1 MAFERKE
8 IKIPINS
15 MKILH
20 PDGDLVRSQMLRTA
34 DTTGRIGKQNLY
46 EEPEDVI
53 EHYKSVGF
61 DIVDEMKKRDT
72 DLLWVRAR
80 AIDADVINE
89 NGDYFSWVEITKER
103 EIQSDRDKKKVAAYK
118 SFEGV
123 PVYTNHENGDISK
136 AKGKVVFAEL
146 DEENKCVWCTFY
158 VDMAAYGDIARSI
171 QIGTISDV
179 SMGCFPV
186 GTLVMTGNGY
196 KNIEDIVPNELL
208 VDGKGNLTKICNKQ
222 EVNYTGPL
230 VEIMIEGGPV
240 IRCTPNHPLF
250 RFKKQDECLCGCG
263 AKLETTIQKKKNL
276 TKRFKNGHHQNIYNS
291 MVIYS
296 SEDIE
301 KINQIREKKG
311 EYATEAVEAGD
322 LLVGD
327 YLITP
332 IGGEIID
339 SKINIDLARLLGYFL
354 AEGCSSYDKKG
365 NLSRIE
371 FCFSLE
377 EKDTL
382 AREVIEIIKNN
393 FNITPCIQIRNDNSH
408 NCYVV
413 YTSNKEIMNFLVNN
427 CGRYSYKKEL
437 NNNLLFENEEFQKN
451 LIGAWLSGDG
461 YLRTLPSE
469 NEPST
474 INGCSVSRRLIEQ
487 ISFMLNRLGIY
498 HTISTKI
505 DGKYAKLDE
514 GRLFPKD
521 FKGIDNCRVV
531 YDLSISSA
539 YAREI
544 FEYCEFRQKNFR
556 FSQQH
561 GHRNTDKY
569 LMRKISNIS
578 YVDYD
583 GPVYNFEV
591 ESDEH
596 DYMVDGIIA
605 KNCQVE
611 YSECSICGNKAE
623 KESGWCDHLKNRKG
637 KKFSGVIDKGKRKGQ
652 KVTDEVVYE
661 ENHDLKFIELSIVSD
676 GAFANC
682 EIDKVLPHQEVITY
696 ADKLRRTASN
706 ISSLVDQN
714 IQGIMQR
721 RATTTSLE
729 LAHYLDESKEIL
741 GKIDVF
747 SGAVIQNM
755 HKTAGMEKTAFSI
768 LDTLNDV
775 LNKVESVIINLLSRK
790 DNIDLTHV
798 AKLSKA
804 MADIQQEVSDM
815 IDDGIGTLS
824 EAATL
829 PPGNEGGLGQPDQS
843 QQIAAP
849 NDYTT
854 AGDVGRAMGQEA
866 PAQPLQTQ
874 PVANVLGNAVN
885 NVPFQVSPALEPPG
899 FLQTVSAG
907 IEKKWNKF
915 SQNLNNAN
923 VRLGSILDS
932 LDIKSEETF
941 ESTIQEGGVSM
952 KSLNERVASAIMN
965 KMATVVEQP
974 IIASRDNGR
983 YKVIIS
989 DKTDEEILGYY
1000 NDKKTDWEPTT
1011 LNSDDAD
1018 AIREN
1023 RIASVTDKLM
1033 NEFVGFVKTAA
1044 VSVQTPSDVQEEQ
1057 ISKKRSGNPE
1067 DVQEVQI
1074 GDKRKGNPE
1083 DVQEEQISAVR
1094 TGNPTDVR
1102 EVQLSEDSA
1111 TVWGRK
1117 GNPEDVQEEQLGDVR
1132 KGEDVRV
1139 HEHRLESRRSKSA
1152 NPVHV
1157 AEAAQTALAHM
1168 VVEARV
1174 SPSEAIEFAEKF
1186 ATDHKLTDVAAFMN
1200 EKDYKKRLAT
1210 RERAELGLDKPAL
1223 KAIDVSFNERIADIF
1238 IENEDI
1244 SPKNIKDALKII
1256 AEAPRGDMKKVI
1268 TKIANNNPQNIILS
1282 SDDEKSQ
1289 EDLIR
1294 GAVYASISEV
1304 SDQPLDRSHL
1314 KVALFAVAETA
1325 NETGATPEE
1334 IFEVIDGIED
1344 NQEALMSI
1352 ETERLPNSVAS
1363 RIRNKE
1369 RKEYWGKQASTEDI
1383 GLEDIKTSLF
1393 ASLADYAEALE
1404 SNDKKE
1410 MPSHLIWQVAKK
1422 LAASGENGKILVNAA
1437 IQARNDNVKEAASMS
1452 DRTDTVR
1459 EIRMSMDEIPNADPS
1474 SDEFADTVRDYSI
1487 AFLQN
1492 KGYRVDPETFNFTR
1506 LSVNN
1511 DTREVVATIQSTI
1524 VKEFGDEPIEMNAPE
1539 TPEFNAG
1546 VESGVEG
1553 GEVGGID
1560 ETFMTPMAKANRKER
1575 REALIR
1581 EAQAAPP
1588 PGGGGGMGDVGGVG
1602 APGAPPSDAMGG
1614 PGLSALLGP
1623 EGAEDEDTNLDSMAA
1638 PGDIKPIGSICP
1650 ACGSTNVDLAVGRG
1664 ECGDCHTKFDIKI
1677 SLDNIVTPDE
1687 TADQPG
1693 AETAP
1698 EGLGAALAPPGPPA
1712 AGPAGGAPPPGP
1724 AAPMGGAPMGGGM
1737 PMAASVS
1744 WYGTPEQFVKLAK
1757 HKIEG
1762 LTDEQIAGPKPP
1774 GTVCIACGNK
1784 QVHRA
1789 KSDYYCDKC
1798 GTIGKINVTASK
1810 KHDDKL
1816 IFTVSY
1822 LLPPLS
1828 E

>member
-1 MAFERKE
+1 MAFERRE
-8 IKIPINS
+8 IRIPINS
-15 MKILH
+15 MEILH
-20 PDGDLVRSQMLRTA
+20 PDGNLVRSQMLRTA

-80 AIDADVINE
+80 AIDANVVNE
-89 NGDYFSWVEITKER
+89 NGDYFSWEEITKER
-103 EIQSDRDKKKVAAYK
+103 EIQSDRDKKKIAAYK

-136 AKGKVVFAEL
+136 AKGKVIFAEL

-179 SMGCFPV
+179 SMG
-186 GTLVMTGNGY
+186 
-196 KNIEDIVPNELL
+196 
-208 VDGKGNLTKICNKQ
+208 
-222 EVNYTGPL
+222 
-230 VEIMIEGGPV
+230 
-240 IRCTPNHPLF
+240 
-250 RFKKQDECLCGCG
+250 
-263 AKLETTIQKKKNL
+263 A
-276 TKRFKNGHHQNIYNS
+276 
-291 MVIYS
+291 
-296 SEDIE
+296 
-301 KINQIREKKG
+301 
-311 EYATEAVEAGD
+311 
-322 LLVGD
+322 
-327 YLITP
+327 
-332 IGGEIID
+332 
-339 SKINIDLARLLGYFL
+339 
-354 AEGCSSYDKKG
+354 
-365 NLSRIE
+365 
-371 FCFSLE
+371 
-377 EKDTL
+377 
-382 AREVIEIIKNN
+382 
-393 FNITPCIQIRNDNSH
+393 
-408 NCYVV
+408 
-413 YTSNKEIMNFLVNN
+413 
-427 CGRYSYKKEL
+427 
-437 NNNLLFENEEFQKN
+437 
-451 LIGAWLSGDG
+451 
-461 YLRTLPSE
+461 
-469 NEPST
+469 
-474 INGCSVSRRLIEQ
+474 
-487 ISFMLNRLGIY
+487 
-498 HTISTKI
+498 
-505 DGKYAKLDE
+505 
-514 GRLFPKD
+514 
-521 FKGIDNCRVV
+521 
-531 YDLSISSA
+531 
-539 YAREI
+539 
-544 FEYCEFRQKNFR
+544 
-556 FSQQH
+556 
-561 GHRNTDKY
+561 
-569 LMRKISNIS
+569 
-578 YVDYD
+578 
-583 GPVYNFEV
+583 
-591 ESDEH
+591 
-596 DYMVDGIIA
+596 
-605 KNCQVE
+605 QVE
-611 YSECSICGNKAE
+611 FSECSLCGHKAE
-623 KESGWCDHLKNRKG
+623 KESEWCDHLKTRKG

-721 RATTTSLE
+721 RATSASLE
-729 LAHYLDESKEIL
+729 LTHYLDESKGIL
-741 GKIDVF
+741 EKIDVF

-849 NDYTT
+849 NDYTA

-899 FLQTVSAG
+899 FLQTVSTG

-1000 NDKKTDWEPTT
+1000 NDQKTDWEPTT

-1033 NEFVGFVKTAA
+1033 NEFVGFIKTAA

-1157 AEAAQTALAHM
+1157 AGAAQTALAHM

-1325 NETGATPEE
+1325 SETGATPEE

-1524 VKEFGDEPIEMNAPE
+1524 VKEFGDEPIEMNTPE
-1539 TPEFNAG
+1539 TPEFHAG

-1553 GEVGGID
+1553 GGID

-1588 PGGGGGMGDVGGVG
+1588 PAGGGGMGDVGGAG

-1693 AETAP
+1693 EETAP

-1712 AGPAGGAPPPGP
+1712 AGPAGGAPPAGP

>member
-1 MAFERKE
+1 MSRDIDEEIVQIASPLTFYDLKITKNHPLWSMGADKAQCSRCSRQKCRPGEIGICYASQLKNVGEQTCFNNNQTMDFRFTDAGHLGLGDMVESPVINLDNTGIDNQLSKLIGYYLSEGSLIFRKNAPAVICFDIADNE
-8 IKIPINS
+8 VDTLGNDIINICRSINKEYDPCVYRQRANGNSASIRWTNYELAQYFYDNCGNNVKNKKISNNLFKKLNKENVLNMIGS
-15 MKILH
+15 FI
-20 PDGDLVRSQMLRTA
+20 DGDGYQNHAARPGAIRIDIASFDLASQL
-34 DTTGRIGKQNLY
+34 ILLL
-46 EEPEDVI
+46 
-53 EHYKSVGF
+53 HSVGIRSTYLHTKQKGGPTSRDKWF
-61 DIVDEMKKRDT
+61 DIYC
-72 DLLWVRAR
+72 
-80 AIDADVINE
+80 ISIPSGDAEIMIKYSQKIIEYSKNAKNKGYWTE
-89 NGDYFSWVEITKER
+89 RGLAQTITK
-103 EIQSDRDKKKVAAYK
+103 I
-118 SFEGV
+118 
-123 PVYTNHENGDISK
+123 ENVNY
-136 AKGKVVFAEL
+136 KGKVYNLEV
-146 DEENKCVWCTFY
+146 
-158 VDMAAYGDIARSI
+158 
-171 QIGTISDV
+171 
-179 SMGCFPV
+179 
-186 GTLVMTGNGY
+186 
-196 KNIEDIVPNELL
+196 ED
-208 VDGKGNLTKICNKQ
+208 
-222 EVNYTGPL
+222 
-230 VEIMIEGGPV
+230 
-240 IRCTPNHPLF
+240 
-250 RFKKQDECLCGCG
+250 
-263 AKLETTIQKKKNL
+263 
-276 TKRFKNGHHQNIYNS
+276 
-291 MVIYS
+291 
-296 SEDIE
+296 
-301 KINQIREKKG
+301 
-311 EYATEAVEAGD
+311 
-322 LLVGD
+322 
-327 YLITP
+327 
-332 IGGEIID
+332 
-339 SKINIDLARLLGYFL
+339 
-354 AEGCSSYDKKG
+354 
-365 NLSRIE
+365 
-371 FCFSLE
+371 
-377 EKDTL
+377 
-382 AREVIEIIKNN
+382 
-393 FNITPCIQIRNDNSH
+393 DNSYVANGLSVH
-408 NCYVV
+408 N
-413 YTSNKEIMNFLVNN
+413 
-427 CGRYSYKKEL
+427 
-437 NNNLLFENEEFQKN
+437 
-451 LIGAWLSGDG
+451 
-461 YLRTLPSE
+461 
-469 NEPST
+469 
-474 INGCSVSRRLIEQ
+474 
-487 ISFMLNRLGIY
+487 
-498 HTISTKI
+498 
-505 DGKYAKLDE
+505 
-514 GRLFPKD
+514 
-521 FKGIDNCRVV
+521 
-531 YDLSISSA
+531 
-539 YAREI
+539 
-544 FEYCEFRQKNFR
+544 
-556 FSQQH
+556 
-561 GHRNTDKY
+561 
-569 LMRKISNIS
+569 
-578 YVDYD
+578 
-583 GPVYNFEV
+583 
-591 ESDEH
+591 
-596 DYMVDGIIA
+596 
-605 KNCQVE
+605 
-611 YSECSICGNKAE
+611 
-623 KESGWCDHLKNRKG
+623 CDHLKTRKG

-721 RATTTSLE
+721 RATTASLE

-775 LNKVESVIINLLSRK
+775 LNKVEAVIINLLSRK

-829 PPGNEGGLGQPDQS
+829 PPGEAGYGQPS
-843 QQIAAP
+843 GQQQVASP
-849 NDYTT
+849 NDYTA
-854 AGDVGRAMGQEA
+854 AGDVGRAMGQQTA
-866 PAQPLQTQ
+866 AQPLQTQ
-874 PVANVLGNAVN
+874 PVANILGNAIN
-885 NVPFQVSPALEPPG
+885 NVPFQVSPDLEPPG
-899 FLQTVSAG
+899 FLQAVPAS
-907 IEKKWNKF
+907 IEGKWNKF

-923 VRLGSILDS
+923 IRLGSILDS
-932 LDIKSEETF
+932 LDISKEQPF
-941 ESTIQEGGVSM
+941 ESIIQEGGVSM

-989 DKTDEEILGYY
+989 DKADEEILGYY

-1057 ISKKRSGNPE
+1057 ISQKRSGNPE

-1152 NPVHV
+1152 NPVHI

-1186 ATDHKLTDVAAFMN
+1186 VTDHKLTDVAAFMN

-1210 RERAELGLDKPAL
+1210 RERADLGLDEPAL

-1244 SPKNIKDALKII
+1244 SPKNIKDALKSI

-1268 TKIANNNPQNIILS
+1268 TKIANNNPQNIRLS

-1294 GAVYASISEV
+1294 GAVYASISDV

-1325 NETGATPEE
+1325 SETGATPEE

-1344 NQEALMSI
+1344 NQDALMSI

-1369 RKEYWGKQASTEDI
+1369 RKEYWGKQASTEDVS
-1383 GLEDIKTSLF
+1383 LEDIKTSLF

-1410 MPSHLIWQVAKK
+1410 MPSHLIWKVAKK

-1511 DTREVVATIQSTI
+1511 DTKEVVATIQSTI
-1524 VKEFGDEPIEMNAPE
+1524 VKEFGDETVEMKTPQAPD
-1539 TPEFNAG
+1539 FNSG
-1546 VESGVEG
+1546 LESGL
-1553 GEVGGID
+1553 D
-1560 ETFMTPMAKANRKER
+1560 ETFMTPMAKTNRKER

-1581 EAQAAPP
+1581 EAQGAPP
-1588 PGGGGGMGDVGGVG
+1588 PGGAAGMGDAAGAG
-1602 APGAPPSDAMGG
+1602 APGAPPTDAMGG
-1614 PGLSALLGP
+1614 PGLSALIGP
-1623 EGAEDEDTNLDSMAA
+1623 EGAEDEDTNLDSIAA

-1687 TADQPG
+1687 TSGQPG
-1693 AETAP
+1693 MEETP
-1698 EGLGAALAPPGPPA
+1698 EGLGAALAPPGPPV
-1712 AGPAGGAPPPGP
+1712 PGGPPGITPPP
-1724 AAPMGGAPMGGGM
+1724 AAPMGGAPVGGPMGGGM

-1810 KHDDKL
+1810 KYDDKL